1 MRRVVK
7 GVPYLEATFYKQ
19 VRQLSHG
26 SNCLTA
32 EATAKSASKAYNCL
46 LRPAPFV

>member
-32 EATAKSASKAYNCL
+32 EAKAKSA
-46 LRPAPFV
+46 